1 MAINILRMLIT
12 LGSSTIAPEENCP
25 PTPKLTLTQ
34 TLTLNSG
41 QFSSGANVWLSPN
54 PNTSPN
60 LDSNPNPKRGA
71 IHFGGQLSEYHIMR
85 IIIKLK
91 NFHTIQFNNNKYFDN

>member
-1 MAINILRMLIT
+1 MLIT
-12 LGSSTIAPEENCP
+12 LGSSTIAP

-34 TLTLNSG
+34 TVTLTRG
-41 QFSSGANVWLSPN
+41 QFSSGAIVWLPPN

-71 IHFGGQLSEYHIMR
+71 IYLGGQLSEYHIMR
-85 IIIKLK
+85 IIIKLE